1 MRKFKERKK
10 AAPCSQ
16 LGTRPASRC
25 QPFRL
30 LTLQATQCR
39 WLPSFR
45 LLQCCFSL
53 TVCPVISSKWHWGW
67 FGSMCFPLW
76 FKDRISSKNYF
87 SAHFTRG
94 STVFRTKKYFFAVT
108 WPGSHDFQSK
118 NASIPLLPSG
128 LKNPKARYRMW
139 PGKFKCSSSSMKQT
153 QLCWK
158 FPYTHHGHDCHN
170 YVGLFGGISLN
181 YSFSKVEWLHS
192 RYF

>member
-1 MRKFKERKK
+1 MTVTAVTALNTTWSTFKRMKK
-10 AAPCSQ
+10 WENLKNEKKLLLAQ

-30 LTLQATQCR
+30 LTLEATQCR

-94 STVFRTKKYFFAVT
+94 SIQDKEVFLCSNMTRFAWLSVQKCINPSAAFRTEN
-108 WPGSHDFQSK
+108 PQSQVQ
-118 NASIPLLPSG
+118 NVAG
-128 LKNPKARYRMW
+128 E
-139 PGKFKCSSSSMKQT
+139 
-153 QLCWK
+153 
-158 FPYTHHGHDCHN
+158 
-170 YVGLFGGISLN
+170 V
-181 YSFSKVEWLHS
+181 
-192 RYF
+192 

>member
-30 LTLQATQCR
+30 LTLEATQCH

>member
-30 LTLQATQCR
+30 LTLEATQCR

-87 SAHFTRG
+87 SAHFTCG

-139 PGKFKCSSSSMKQT
+139 PGKFKCSSMKQT

>member
-30 LTLQATQCR
+30 LTLEATQCR

-139 PGKFKCSSSSMKQT
+139 PGKFKCSSSCAGSFHTLIMGMT
-153 QLCWK
+153 VIIMWVFL
-158 FPYTHHGHDCHN
+158 
-170 YVGLFGGISLN
+170 GGFLWTIL
-181 YSFSKVEWLHS
+181 FSKVEWLHS

>member
-30 LTLQATQCR
+30 LTLEATQCR

-158 FPYTHHGHDCHN
+158 FPYTHRGHDCHN

>member
-30 LTLQATQCR
+30 LTLEATQCR

-53 TVCPVISSKWHWGW
+53 TVCTVISSKWHWGW

>member
-16 LGTRPASRC
+16 LGPWPASRC

-30 LTLQATQCR
+30 LTLEATQCR

-76 FKDRISSKNYF
+76 FKDGISSKNYF

-128 LKNPKARYRMW
+128 LKNPKVGYRMW

-153 QLCWK
+153 VVLEVSIHSSWA
-158 FPYTHHGHDCHN
+158 
-170 YVGLFGGISLN
+170 
-181 YSFSKVEWLHS
+181 WLS
-192 RYF
+192 

>member
-16 LGTRPASRC
+16 LGPRPASRC

-30 LTLQATQCR
+30 LTLEATQCR

>member
-30 LTLQATQCR
+30 LTLEATQCR

-139 PGKFKCSSSSMKQT
+139 PGKFNCSSSSMKQT

>member
-16 LGTRPASRC
+16 LGTCTASRC

-30 LTLQATQCR
+30 LTLEATQCR

-76 FKDRISSKNYF
+76 FKDGISSKNYF

-128 LKNPKARYRMW
+128 LKNPKVGYRMW
-139 PGKFKCSSSSMKQT
+139 PGKFKCSSSSMKQI

>member
-30 LTLQATQCR
+30 LTLEATQCR

-158 FPYTHHGHDCHN
+158 FPYTHHRHDCHN

>member
-30 LTLQATQCR
+30 LTLEATQCR

-87 SAHFTRG
+87 SAHFIRG

>member
-25 QPFRL
+25 RPFRL
-30 LTLQATQCR
+30 LTLEATQCR

-170 YVGLFGGISLN
+170 YVGLLGGISLN

>member
-30 LTLQATQCR
+30 LTLEATQCR

-94 STVFRTKKYFFAVT
+94 STVFRTKKYFFTVT

-158 FPYTHHGHDCHN
+158 FPYTHHRHDCHN
-170 YVGLFGGISLN
+170 YVGLFAGISLN

>member
-30 LTLQATQCR
+30 LTLEATQCR

-45 LLQCCFSL
+45 SLQCCFSL

>member
-30 LTLQATQCR
+30 LTLEATQCR